1 MDLER
6 YFTAADRE
14 AIEAAVKEVELTTAG
29 EIVPFAVGR
38 SDHYATASW
47 KGALSGALLF
57 SALAAAVSEMR
68 PFWGVLLPLW
78 IALPPALGA
87 LCGFL
92 LTLAL
97 PPLRRWLIPPEVI
110 ELRVRQRALTAFVEQ
125 EVFRTRE
132 RTGILIFLSLFEH
145 RVLVIGDTGINAGV
159 EPRQWEE
166 VAAAVADGVKLGR
179 PGPALAVGIRRC
191 AELLASRIVRRPA
204 DEDEL
209 GNALRTSEE

>member
-1 MDLER
+1 MNLDA
-6 YFTAADRE
+6 YFGAADRA

-38 SDHYATASW
+38 SDGYVEASW

-57 SALAAAVSEMR
+57 SAAAATLCEIR
-68 PFWGVLLPLW
+68 PYWGVLLPLW

-87 LCGFL
+87 LTGFL
-92 LTLAL
+92 LTLGVPA
-97 PPLRRWLIPPEVI
+97 LRRWLVAPEVL
-110 ELRVRQRALTAFVEQ
+110 ELRVRQRALGAFVQQ
-125 EVFRTRE
+125 EVFRTRD

-145 RVLVIGDTGINAGV
+145 RVLVLGDAGINAGV

-166 VAAAVADGVKLGR
+166 IAGAIADGVRRGQ
-179 PGPALAVGIRRC
+179 PGPALADGIRRC
-191 AELLASRIVRRPA
+191 AGLLASRVVRQPS

-209 GNALRTSEE
+209 GNTLRTAEE

>member
-1 MDLER
+1 MDLDR
-6 YFTAADRE
+6 YFTRADRD

-38 SDHYATASW
+38 SDHYAAASW
-47 KGALSGALLF
+47 KGALAGALLF
-57 SALAAAVSEMR
+57 TAVAAGVSELR

-87 LCGFL
+87 LAGFL
-92 LTLAL
+92 LTLAA
-97 PPLRRWLIPPEVI
+97 PPLRRRLIPPEVV

-145 RVLVIGDTGINAGV
+145 RVLVLGDAGINAGV
-159 EPRQWEE
+159 KPHQWEE
-166 VAAAVADGVKLGR
+166 IAAAIAEGVRRGH
-179 PGPALAVGIRRC
+179 PGPALADGIRRC
-191 AELLASRIVRRPA
+191 AGLLSAHVARQPT
-204 DEDEL
+204 DQDEL
-209 GNALRTSEE
+209 GNALRTSDE

>member
-1 MDLER
+1 MDLDR
-6 YFTAADRE
+6 YFTRADRD

-38 SDHYATASW
+38 SDHYAAASW
-47 KGALSGALLF
+47 KGALAGALLF
-57 SALAAAVSEMR
+57 TAVAAGVSELR

-87 LCGFL
+87 LAGFL
-92 LTLAL
+92 LTLAA
-97 PPLRRWLIPPEVI
+97 PPLRRRLIPPEVV

-125 EVFRTRE
+125 KVFRTRE

-145 RVLVIGDTGINAGV
+145 RVLVIGDSGINAGV

-166 VAAAVADGVKLGR
+166 IAAAIADGVKLGR
-179 PGPALAVGIRRC
+179 PGTALALGIRRC
-191 AELLASRIVRRPA
+191 AELLANRIVRRPS

-209 GNALRTSEE
+209 ANTLRTSEE